1 MNRHDP
7 LYSTGSFSVLTEK
20 FVILS
25 RHLKLTTTQRVSLQ
39 GTATLRIT

>member
-20 FVILS
+20 FVIIS
-25 RHLKLTTTQRVSLQ
+25 RHLKITSTQRVTLF